1 MRERDGE
8 GARQRGRER
17 DADVTAVTVKSG
29 EQLFPFAGTRA
40 WLSFSRATREPFH
53 WPGDHPPTPPPPPPT
68 DAGPPSR
75 RRRPIKHVLPR
86 SPNARRTQP
95 PNEFDYN
102 FSSGFPPLKPP
113 PPPPPIASPLGCVST
128 CAPDPKIDIRVY
140 KATRITA
147 PWCTRLHPVGGGGGV
162 GLGERRTGTRRWPRE
177 MEQLVNGWGA
187 DDRIGRHRTR
197 L

>member
-17 DADVTAVTVKSG
+17 DTDVTAVTVKSG

-113 PPPPPIASPLGCVST
+113 PPPPPPSPPLSAVCLRARRT
-128 CAPDPKIDIRVY
+128 PKSISECIKQRGSRPPGARVY
-140 KATRITA
+140 TQSAA
-147 PWCTRLHPVGGGGGV
+147 AAASG
-162 GLGERRTGTRRWPRE
+162 
-177 MEQLVNGWGA
+177 
-187 DDRIGRHRTR
+187 
-197 L
+197 

>member
-1 MRERDGE
+1 MGNNFFPSPARERGFLFH
-8 GARQRGRER
+8 GRL
-17 DADVTAVTVKSG
+17 G
-29 EQLFPFAGTRA
+29 
-40 WLSFSRATREPFH
+40 SRFIGPATTHRRRRRRL
-53 WPGDHPPTPPPPPPT
+53 PPTPVRRV
-68 DAGPPSR
+68 DAVGQSNTCCHDHRTLAVRNLQMNSTTTSPLDSHPSNPHLR
-75 RRRPIKHVLPR
+75 
-86 SPNARRTQP
+86 
-95 PNEFDYN
+95 
-102 FSSGFPPLKPP
+102 
-113 PPPPPIASPLGCVST
+113 PPPIASPLGCVST